1 MYTSDFIIPFKDFLC
16 AFGFSYLYYYQGCK
30 SEIVKNR
37 LSTDIEPEKDV
48 TSLNHLLTI
57 NDEEYNKTEGSSI
70 DNKADEKQE
79 EDFSS
84 SWYAKRREGAM

>member
-1 MYTSDFIIPFKDFLC
+1 M
-16 AFGFSYLYYYQGCK
+16 
-30 SEIVKNR
+30 
-37 LSTDIEPEKDV
+37 
-48 TSLNHLLTI
+48 NHLLTI

-79 EDFSS
+79 EEYSS